1 MTEDM
6 SPDQAAVRRTAATSD
21 GPELLVMP
29 PRQTSAAERL
39 REVAA
44 ALPDQVAITTG
55 DLDVSYADLQHRV
68 QALTAEL
75 VPLLAGDAGVTPADA
90 RQPVGIYAEQGVDSV
105 AAMFAVMATG
115 HACVVLDVL
124 LPPARA
130 AVIVER
136 AGVGVVLAD
145 AERRDAAAAMPGV
158 HTVRDLAM
166 PDGAQGGAQVE
177 VPVAPALDDPA
188 TLVFTSGTTGLPKGV
203 VWTQRTVL
211 ACGQTSR
218 ETLRITPADRV
229 SLALPQGFAV
239 GQLSVVAALLNGAT
253 LCVRD
258 PRVHGIHDL
267 AAWVEATG
275 VTVLNC
281 TPSLLRSLHG
291 ALPEGHV
298 LPALRLVTTAG
309 EKVYGTDVSDFRQH
323 LPAGASFMNWM
334 GSSETEALTSFE
346 IRPGDPVP
354 SGAVPIGT
362 AIPLRTLSV
371 LGPTDEPVQPGEVGV
386 LHATSEYFSAG
397 YWRDPA
403 ATATRFRVEPDGR
416 TRYCTGD
423 RARMDA
429 DGVVEILG
437 RGDDSVKIRGY
448 LVEPAEV
455 ESALRAL
462 PDVVDA
468 VVRGTGTDEHVRL
481 VAWVVPDPHR
491 PEPTAQG
498 LRRDVGQQLPEWMVP
513 RDVVLL
519 PELPRNERGKVD
531 VGALPA
537 PAERHEGAAPA
548 TDTERAVEQVWAPI
562 LGVEHVG
569 REESFTAL
577 GGESL
582 DVEEMFT
589 ALSREFGVSLVIDDL
604 AAHPTLA
611 EFAALLTEKQAE
623 AAQQG
628 SGGTVG
634 RLLRRLG
641 RGGARR

>member
-1 MTEDM
+1 MTEEM
-6 SPDQAAVRRTAATSD
+6 SPAQAAVRRTAAASD

-29 PRQTSAAERL
+29 PRWASAAERL

-44 ALPDQVAITTG
+44 AVPDRVAITTG
-55 DLDVSYADLQHRV
+55 DDEVSYAGLQQRV
-68 QALTAEL
+68 DALAAEL
-75 VPLLAGDAGVTPADA
+75 APLLADDAALTPADA

-115 HACVVLDVL
+115 RACVVLDVL
-124 LPPARA
+124 LPPARVG
-130 AVIVER
+130 VIVER

-145 AERRDAAAAMPGV
+145 AERRDAAEGMPGV
-158 HTVRDLAM
+158 HTVRGLAA
-166 PDGAQGGAQVE
+166 DGDARDA
-177 VPVAPALDDPA
+177 APAVPTLDDPA

-218 ETLRITPADRV
+218 ETLRITPDDRI

-239 GQLSVVAALLNGAT
+239 GQLSVFAALLNGAT

-267 AAWVEATG
+267 AEWVEATG

-291 ALPEGHV
+291 ALPAGHV

-309 EKVYGTDVSDFRQH
+309 EKVYGSDVSDFRQH

-371 LGPTDEPVQPGEVGV
+371 LGPTDEPVAAGEVGV
-386 LHATSEYFSAG
+386 LHATSEYFSSG

-429 DGVVEILG
+429 DGVVQILG

-491 PEPTAQG
+491 PEPSAQE
-498 LRRDVGQQLPEWMVP
+498 LRREVGQQLPEWMVP

-548 TDTERAVEQVWAPI
+548 TDVERSVEQVWAPI

-604 AAHPTLA
+604 AGNPTLA
-611 EFAALLTEKQAE
+611 EFAALLTAKQAE
-623 AAQQG
+623 AAEQ
-628 SGGTVG
+628 SGRGPVG
-634 RLLRRLG
+634 RLLSRFG
-641 RGGARR
+641 RGSRGTARH